1 MPTVVTGNKVPLY
14 QQVSQNLKQQVRTGQ
29 YKANNLLPSVRMLSH
44 EYGVSLN
51 VIQRAIRVLEEDGVV
66 ATHPSKGMVVL
77 DGTPCQKAASV
88 FAFIQPYSAGMGFE
102 QDVLSFAEQA
112 FSERDNFMVVRSSH
126 SNPNDERAIAEH
138 LIQNNIQGILLWP
151 VDNDPNGLFFKSLS
165 KRVPIVLV
173 DRKIEGM
180 DLPLVL
186 HDTYGAGRDV
196 VQTMLEGLGRK
207 RILAVVDNLKISPYQ
222 ELIRGFQDQANE
234 MDRMADLTIL
244 QLPISEFI
252 NQINISDFSQV
263 NKLEKYLE
271 RLLKEGGYDAF
282 FCQQDEFIEYV
293 LIETGLYD
301 RFRHVQLGTMHGKRS
316 NNRSRKFNQAG
327 VLIWTIDFGKAIT
340 LAADILQEWFMSRKR
355 VSGVTQVKIDLKM
368 PNNLEC
374 PRDNFMNEA

>member
-1 MPTVVTGNKVPLY
+1 VPTVVTGNKVPLY
-14 QQVSQNLKQQVRTGQ
+14 QQVSQNLKQQVRSGG
-29 YKANNLLPSVRMLSH
+29 YKANDLLPSVRTLSQ

-51 VIQRAIRVLEEDGVV
+51 VIQRAIRELEEGGIV

-77 DGTPCQKAASV
+77 DAAPCRKAASV

-102 QDVLSFAEQA
+102 RDVLSFAEQA

-126 SNPNDERAIAEH
+126 SNAKDERDIAEH

-151 VDNDPNGLFFKSLS
+151 VDNDPNGLFFQELS
-165 KRVPIVLV
+165 GQVPVVLV
-173 DRKIEGM
+173 DRKLEGT
-180 DLPLVL
+180 DLPFVL
-186 HDTYGAGRDV
+186 HDTYGAGREV
-196 VQTMLEGLGRK
+196 VGTMLECLGRK
-207 RILAVVDNLKISPYQ
+207 RLLAVVDNLKISPYQ

-252 NQINISDFSQV
+252 SQINNSDFSQV
-263 NKLEKYLE
+263 DKFEKYIE
-271 RLLKEGGYDAF
+271 RLLTEGGYDTF

-301 RFRHVQLGTMHGKRS
+301 RFKHVRLGTMHGKGS

-327 VLIWTIDFGKAIT
+327 VLTWTIDFGKVMT
-340 LAADILQEWFMSRKR
+340 LAADLLQEWFISRKR
-355 VSGVTQVKIDLKM
+355 ISGVTQVKIEL
-368 PNNLEC
+368 NNADG
-374 PRDNFMNEA
+374 RDR